1 MQMGLLSAR
10 EASAGLVTDLTEA
23 IDDAEAALAGIVRK
37 QERKSI
43 APIASADG
51 GEEGGDGAPAKS
63 KTIAAWD
70 SEVEELCEER
80 ERERREKASALQG
93 QVAGDD
99 DFAILSLKVSCDADP
114 EVGLRAQLNEMNTVV
129 AVLQA
134 GGGMA
139 DAEGLHVGDVVLTL
153 NGASL
158 GGERLAKAIKT
169 LPQSPT
175 YELTV
180 ARQRN
185 LGVIL
190 NEDGLPRGDFSGR
203 AHRGNAWTGLRLGSS
218 PECSCPTSFARLA
231 GGCSWAE
238 LGTASW
244 SATARPPASAARAR
258 PSAGA

>member
-1 MQMGLLSAR
+1 VG
-10 EASAGLVTDLTEA
+10 G
-23 IDDAEAALAGIVRK
+23 
-37 QERKSI
+37 
-43 APIASADG
+43 G
-51 GEEGGDGAPAKS
+51 GEGREG
-63 KTIAAWD
+63 
-70 SEVEELCEER
+70 
-80 ERERREKASALQG
+80 ERRGRAGELQG
-93 QVAGDD
+93 QVGGDD
-99 DFAILSLKVSCDADP
+99 DFASLSLKVSCGADP
-114 EVGLRAQLNEMNTVV
+114 EGGLRAQLNEMNAVV

-158 GGERLAKAIKT
+158 GGERLAKAIKA

-238 LGTASW
+238 LGSASW

-258 PSAGA
+258 TKCWCVIIACSIAVRLAMLCYATQAEAAAANAQKAKQRAAGPGRISIDVV